1 MDKNSIIK
9 SLKRQDEEKVA
20 FSLKMPA
27 TLKDELQAISENENV
42 SMNGLIVAALQ
53 SFIDDDCGETI
64 RNLKSILLRAK
75 EYVDFD
81 QDMAYLEIK
90 CGEDQDEYFKHT
102 QLCTDINQALIN

>member
-27 TLKDELQAISENENV
+27 TLKDELQTISENENV

-64 RNLKSILLRAK
+64 RNLKGLLLRTK

-81 QDMAYLEIK
+81 QEIAYLKIEDAF
-90 CGEDQDEYFKHT
+90 DQDEYFKHS